1 MSTETQNS
9 RSSGDSRRRRSRGGQ
24 NRRNNN
30 NNNNSDR
37 NRSDGRQSGGG
48 KREGGHSGRQ
58 GSGKPQR
65 RPMPTPVQLS
75 WWQKLLKSIGL
86 YKEPVRPPRPERRPD
101 TTDGRKTREPR
112 RAKTRDARSEN
123 RDTRPDNRDTRSDNR
138 DTRSEQTDS
147 SERGESPRR
156 GKRRERNSG
165 GPRGGDPSTVEN
177 RRVYIGNLSYDTT
190 ESDLEELFKGVGAVR
205 HVEVVYN
212 RTTHRSKGY
221 GFIEMIDIDEAK
233 RTVEVLHDQ
242 FFMGRQ
248 LTVSGAKSK
257 DHEEAEKE
265 QGPNERQNNELPP
278 VAPINPANE
287 EVLDLIDESK
297 AAEPAAELA
306 TEEPHAEIPTEE
318 FSPEVETPEVETP
331 EVETPEV
338 ETPVVETPVVE
349 TPVVETPVADAQE
362 ENKQQPNA

>member
-1 MSTETQNS
+1 
-9 RSSGDSRRRRSRGGQ
+9 
-24 NRRNNN
+24 
-30 NNNNSDR
+30 
-37 NRSDGRQSGGG
+37 
-48 KREGGHSGRQ
+48 
-58 GSGKPQR
+58 
-65 RPMPTPVQLS
+65 MPTPVQLS

-101 TTDGRKTREPR
+101 TTEGKKTREPR
-112 RAKTRDARSEN
+112 RTKTRDARSEN
-123 RDTRPDNRDTRSDNR
+123 RDSRSENRDSRSENRDSRSGNRDSRPDNRDSRP
-138 DTRSEQTDS
+138 EQTDS

-156 GKRRERNSG
+156 GKRKERNSG

-265 QGPNERQNNELPP
+265 QGTNERQNNELPP

-287 EVLDLIDESK
+287 EVLDLIDDSK
-297 AAEPAAELA
+297 AEEPAAEVA

-318 FSPEVETPEVETP
+318 FSPEVETAEVETA
-331 EVETPEV
+331 EVETAEVEAAEV
-338 ETPVVETPVVE
+338 ETAEVEAAEV
-349 TPVVETPVADAQE
+349 DAPE
-362 ENKQQPNA
+362 EKKEQPNA

>member
-1 MSTETQNS
+1 
-9 RSSGDSRRRRSRGGQ
+9 
-24 NRRNNN
+24 
-30 NNNNSDR
+30 
-37 NRSDGRQSGGG
+37 
-48 KREGGHSGRQ
+48 
-58 GSGKPQR
+58 
-65 RPMPTPVQLS
+65 MPTPVQLS

-101 TTDGRKTREPR
+101 TTEGKKTREPR
-112 RAKTRDARSEN
+112 RTKTRDARSEN
-123 RDTRPDNRDTRSDNR
+123 RDSRSGNRDSRP
-138 DTRSEQTDS
+138 EQTDS

-156 GKRRERNSG
+156 GKRKERNSG

-265 QGPNERQNNELPP
+265 QGTNERQNNELPP

-287 EVLDLIDESK
+287 EVLDLIDDSK
-297 AAEPAAELA
+297 AEEPAAEVA

-318 FSPEVETPEVETP
+318 FSPEVETPEVEAAEVEAAEVEAA

-349 TPVVETPVADAQE
+349 TLVADAPE
-362 ENKQQPNA
+362 EKKEQPNA

>member
-1 MSTETQNS
+1 
-9 RSSGDSRRRRSRGGQ
+9 
-24 NRRNNN
+24 
-30 NNNNSDR
+30 
-37 NRSDGRQSGGG
+37 
-48 KREGGHSGRQ
+48 
-58 GSGKPQR
+58 
-65 RPMPTPVQLS
+65 MPTPVQLS

-101 TTDGRKTREPR
+101 TTEGKKTREPR
-112 RAKTRDARSEN
+112 RTKTRDARSEN
-123 RDTRPDNRDTRSDNR
+123 RDSRSENRDSRSENRDSRSENRDSRSGNRDSRSGNRDSRPDNRDSRP
-138 DTRSEQTDS
+138 EQTDS

-156 GKRRERNSG
+156 GKRKERNSG

-265 QGPNERQNNELPP
+265 QGTNERQNNELPP

-287 EVLDLIDESK
+287 EVLDLIDDSK
-297 AAEPAAELA
+297 AEEPAAEVA

-318 FSPEVETPEVETP
+318 FSPEVETAEVETP
-331 EVETPEV
+331 EVETAEV
-338 ETPVVETPVVE
+338 ETAEV
-349 TPVVETPVADAQE
+349 DAPE
-362 ENKQQPNA
+362 EKKEQPNA

>member
-1 MSTETQNS
+1 
-9 RSSGDSRRRRSRGGQ
+9 
-24 NRRNNN
+24 
-30 NNNNSDR
+30 
-37 NRSDGRQSGGG
+37 
-48 KREGGHSGRQ
+48 
-58 GSGKPQR
+58 
-65 RPMPTPVQLS
+65 MPTPVQLS

-101 TTDGRKTREPR
+101 TTEGKKTREPR
-112 RAKTRDARSEN
+112 RTKTRDARSEN
-123 RDTRPDNRDTRSDNR
+123 RDSRSGNDARSENRDSRSGNR
-138 DTRSEQTDS
+138 DSRPEQTDS

-156 GKRRERNSG
+156 GKRKERNSG

-265 QGPNERQNNELPP
+265 QGTNERQNNELPP

-287 EVLDLIDESK
+287 EVLDLIDDSK
-297 AAEPAAELA
+297 AEEPAAEVA

-318 FSPEVETPEVETP
+318 FSPEVETPEVEAAEVEAAEVEAA

-338 ETPVVETPVVE
+338 ETPVAETPVVE
-349 TPVVETPVADAQE
+349 TLVADAPE
-362 ENKQQPNA
+362 EKKEQPNA

>member
-1 MSTETQNS
+1 
-9 RSSGDSRRRRSRGGQ
+9 
-24 NRRNNN
+24 
-30 NNNNSDR
+30 
-37 NRSDGRQSGGG
+37 
-48 KREGGHSGRQ
+48 
-58 GSGKPQR
+58 
-65 RPMPTPVQLS
+65 MPTPVQLS

-101 TTDGRKTREPR
+101 TTEGKKTREPR
-112 RAKTRDARSEN
+112 RTKTRDARSEN
-123 RDTRPDNRDTRSDNR
+123 RDSRSDRDSRSENRDSRSGNR
-138 DTRSEQTDS
+138 DSRPEQTDS

-156 GKRRERNSG
+156 GKRKERNSG

-265 QGPNERQNNELPP
+265 QGTNERQNNELPP

-287 EVLDLIDESK
+287 EVLDLIDDSK
-297 AAEPAAELA
+297 AEEPAAEVA

-318 FSPEVETPEVETP
+318 FSPEVETPEVETL
-331 EVETPEV
+331 
-338 ETPVVETPVVE
+338 
-349 TPVVETPVADAQE
+349 VADAPE
-362 ENKQQPNA
+362 EKKEQPNA